1 MPSQVNSAVPGDVPP
16 AQARTAI
23 RVVVRP
29 LGNPMP
35 LGMFSFGIG
44 MLLLAAQSAQWVPL
58 SETMQIGILLAAF
71 VFPLEGLATVMAFV
85 ARDTLAATVLGL
97 FTTSWLALGLVLI
110 TGTPG
115 AISTTEGI
123 YLLGFAAAVASLAL
137 IASAGKPLVALTLVL
152 SATRAILFG
161 LYEVTRTASLEHAA
175 GYVAAAI
182 AAVAWYSG
190 TAFAVEEVRGRPLLP
205 VLRRG
210 SSAVAVS
217 DDLPRQ
223 LSDARREPG
232 VRSQL

>member
-1 MPSQVNSAVPGDVPP
+1 MAGQDE
-16 AQARTAI
+16 ARPEDRAAI
-23 RVVVRP
+23 RIVVRP

-35 LGMFSFGIG
+35 LGMLSFGIG
-44 MLLLAAQSAQWVPL
+44 MLLLAGESAGWIPV
-58 SETMQIGILLAAF
+58 SEDMQVGILLSAF
-71 VFPLEGLATVMAFV
+71 VFPLEALAAVMAFV

-123 YLLGFAAAVASLAL
+123 YLLGFAGAVLSLVA
-137 IASAGKPLVALTLVL
+137 ISAAGKPLIAFTLVL
-152 SATRAILFG
+152 SAARALLYG
-161 LYEVTRTASLEHAA
+161 LYEVTGTPGLEHAA

-182 AAVAWYSG
+182 AAVAWYAG
-190 TAFAVEEVRGRPLLP
+190 TAFAFEEIRGRPLLP

-210 SSAVAVS
+210 ASAAAVS

-223 LSDARREPG
+223 LAHARQEAG
-232 VRSQL
+232 VRQQL

>member
-1 MPSQVNSAVPGDVPP
+1 MSGDGVTPED
-16 AQARTAI
+16 RTETRI
-23 RVVVRP
+23 VLRP

-35 LGMFSFGIG
+35 LGMFAFGIG
-44 MLLLAAQSAQWVPL
+44 MLLLAADSAGWAPV
-58 SETMQIGILLAAF
+58 SESAQIGILLAAF
-71 VFPLEGLATVMAFV
+71 VFPLEGLATVMAFI

-123 YLLGFAAAVASLAL
+123 YLLGFAGAVASLAL

-152 SATRAILFG
+152 SAARAILYG
-161 LYEVTRTASLEHAA
+161 LYEVTRTPGLEHAA

-182 AAVAWYSG
+182 AAVAWYAG
-190 TAFAVEEVRGRPLLP
+190 TAFAFEEVRGRPLLP

-210 SSAVAVS
+210 TSAAAVS
-217 DDLPRQ
+217 GDLRGQ
-223 LSDARREPG
+223 LVHAGQEAG
-232 VRSQL
+232 VRQQL